1 MSESEHRMIEIL
13 RILNVQEKPIGSKVI
28 ADELKN
34 KGYNLGERAVR
45 YHMQI
50 LDEKGYTERKG
61 YSGRVIT
68 ELGRAKL
75 EKGLIYDQVDF
86 TFSKFEE
93 RIYLTDFDYNKK
105 CGNVIVNTSNILDNK
120 AFDIIKKVFAAG
132 VCVSPLINAKKIEI
146 NGKKGYVMKTICGTT
161 IDGVFLKNGIPSIP
175 QYGGLVEIEDYYPT
189 KFSELISYKKTSIT
203 PLDAFIAK
211 DMTSVLDVAE
221 HGTGTIPANFRI
233 IPETGLKKAKEIIQ
247 KLEKVGI
254 GGVLEIGETS
264 ENVLGIPVPE
274 GMVGISIIG
283 GITPFCAAQ
292 EMDYKVDIKTGEEF
306 IDYNKLKELESS
318 KHKIK
323 KAKKV
328 EYKKTPFILTKSLNR
343 MNQVD
348 YDIETNEGNI
358 VANISYLDRL
368 DLDDA
373 LTIMKR
379 TYKNLPKYMNPLFN
393 IVDHPSDES
402 KVGIATV
409 CSLSIDGILINN
421 GIMSTPRYGGLL
433 ELGKPPLFVEM
444 ISYDGSSIDP
454 HKIFIFKN
462 LTQISKR
469 KNPKKIL
476 ASIKEVPYIAR
487 PECKAILDKI
497 NENGFPIFKVGKPRE
512 LVYNA
517 KVDNYNFGIVT
528 GSGLNS
534 IAAIKEKGIAIEAKA
549 VETILPIEDMSL
561 IYEQW
566 LKKIAFKNLN
576 KNSKKLL
583 KK

>member
-68 ELGRAKL
+68 ELGRGKL

-292 EMDYKVDIKTGEEF
+292 
-306 IDYNKLKELESS
+306 DYNKLKELESS

-487 PECKAILDKI
+487 PECEAILDKI

-561 IYEQW
+561 IYEQ
-566 LKKIAFKNLN
+566 
-576 KNSKKLL
+576 
-583 KK
+583 